1 MNYLTCFRFPA
12 RSAVVILNNESWYG
26 WCRWNSLF
34 SCHWLL
40 ERWLSLSLSCV
51 FSTMYISLYMLSIDI
66 TRTKWL
72 TFIHFSCLSD
82 SHANILW
89 SHVRWKQQ
97 KKTSRIYT
105 ARIRERLTGA
115 NTIIENITCR
125 VLRLSL
131 ASSAFSIS
139 LRRIRAQ
146 TQTICTVHQYLR
158 VIRVNTTYI
167 PSTALINENCGWEA
181 I

>member
-1 MNYLTCFRFPA
+1 MCVLVTA
-12 RSAVVILNNESWYG
+12 T
-26 WCRWNSLF
+26 
-34 SCHWLL
+34 LL
-40 ERWLSLSLSCV
+40 EKSKVVHAKSLSKTSQV
-51 FSTMYISLYMLSIDI
+51 ET
-66 TRTKWL
+66 T
-72 TFIHFSCLSD
+72 
-82 SHANILW
+82 
-89 SHVRWKQQ
+89 

-125 VLRLSL
+125 VLSL

-146 TQTICTVHQYLR
+146 TQTICTVYQYLR

-167 PSTALINENCGWEA
+167 PSTALINENCG
-181 I
+181 